1 MALGD
6 WLDMVSS
13 EDTIIQASAVVCF
26 MLMFLL
32 VVFLTSLSC
41 SMSTLSDP
49 INDARIPQE
58 HLTLYKETEFLYAT
72 TKIRN
77 VLYNPRAADLSS
89 SLERG
94 DLLLCFL

>member
-1 MALGD
+1 
-6 WLDMVSS
+6 MVQS

-32 VVFLTSLSC
+32 FVRLTSFSR
-41 SMSTLSDP
+41 SMSTLP
-49 INDARIPQE
+49 EPVTARIPQG

-77 VLYNPRAADLSS
+77 VLYNPRAANLSL

-94 DLLLCFL
+94 DLLL

>member
-6 WLDMVSS
+6 WLDMVQS
-13 EDTIIQASAVVCF
+13 EDNIIQASAVVCF

-32 VVFLTSLSC
+32 VVLLTSLSRC
-41 SMSTLSDP
+41 MSTLPDP
-49 INDARIPQE
+49 VNVRIPQG

-77 VLYNPRAADLSS
+77 VLYSPREADLSL

-94 DLLLCFL
+94 DLLL